1 MDSSDIPEPGT
12 RSPSPTE
19 LNYDGAEALN
29 RACMCVS
36 IHMYIYIYIR
46 NPKVYTHIRICSC
59 IMVSSLFMHQVFRDF
74 MVSMER
80 LLRGLGLTT
89 VFTM

>member
-36 IHMYIYIYIR
+36 IHMYIYIY
-46 NPKVYTHIRICSC
+46 KKSKSVYTYSY
-59 IMVSSLFMHQVFRDF
+59 M
-74 MVSMER
+74 
-80 LLRGLGLTT
+80 LLYYGI
-89 VFTM
+89 